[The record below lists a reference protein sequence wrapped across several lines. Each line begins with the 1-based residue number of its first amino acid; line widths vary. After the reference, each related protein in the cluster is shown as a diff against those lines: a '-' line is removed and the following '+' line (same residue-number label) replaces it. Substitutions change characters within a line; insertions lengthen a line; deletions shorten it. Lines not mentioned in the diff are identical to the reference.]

1 MLTIFINNY
10 SKRVEKDMKKKIF
23 CIFACLNLIAVV
35 IPFAETTN
43 KITCCQSSINCFTD
57 ASLLKDFRK
66 ISTQSVNKFEY
77 EIIRDEY
84 GVPHVFA
91 DTKEELAFGA
101 GYAIAQDRLWQADV
115 FRRQATGRLAEF
127 NLTSLDYDYLNRLRG
142 YSKQENTELFE
153 DLMSP
158 YKEMLTA
165 YTEGINLYIAEALED
180 PLNKMPF
187 EYLYRGLSPEP
198 WTVEDSLAIGQM
210 MVRRWGEGG
219 GNELTFAA
227 GLVGLIQRNGILN
240 GWRIFNDLCPQVDPG
255 STTTLDWNGT
265 YGYPKISLLPPYI
278 PDVVLVSA
286 KKIEEMKQLDKEV
299 SESMGL
305 LYHFG
310 SNGWVVS
317 PSKSATGNALLLG
330 GPQMGHSIPQIV
342 VELGMHG
349 AGINA
354 TGMTFPGV
362 GPAICIGVSQ
372 WGAWT
377 TTSGLSDGVDTYIEV
392 LHPLNKTK
400 YLFKNKWK
408 SMERRVETIYDGD
421 GIPHEFE
428 CYRTVHGPVFDFRWK
443 PLFGGIA
450 VSQKM
455 TFWKNEQN
463 TLEGVMSFQ
472 ECKNI
477 TEFEQGV
484 SKIVSSHNWFW
495 ADRNGDVGY
504 YHSGWYPI
512 RPKYGLFHRIIDDRF
527 PLIGTG
533 KEEWLGIVP
542 FEELPQGRNPVSGF
556 YANWNNKPQAN
567 WPYGEAEIGPMW
579 GEGHIV
585 VRIQELL
592 SVDDEITFDDMIG
605 ICRNV
610 AYHNAYATYFK
621 PFLLDA
627 IYSVGEIPQQVIA
640 ALEDWNCYLN
650 DENEDGF
657 YDDPG
662 LTIFNKWYDEIY
674 TVVLGDELIE
684 EVKDYTHSLL
694 LHIFQGKN
702 SKLKLRYKNYLDG
715 FSRNI
720 AIITALE
727 NTLVLLE
734 NQYGTDNIS
743 QWLTPVEIK
752 HFSEI
757 GALTS
762 PEMPS
767 MNRGTY
773 NQIAE
778 MPRYGIGPSYSPIA
792 YNVLPPGQSGFVDN
806 LGQPNT
812 HAYDQLNLYINW
824 QFKPMLFI
832 LNKNKN

>member
-1 MLTIFINNY
+1 MLTILININLGDL
-10 SKRVEKDMKKKIF
+10 EMDMKKKIL

-35 IPFAETTN
+35 IPLAETTN
-43 KITCCQSSINCFTD
+43 KFICYQSGINYFLDTNQ
-57 ASLLKDFRK
+57 FEENNK
-66 ISTQSVNKFEY
+66 INTQSTNEFEY

-84 GVPHVFA
+84 AVPHVFA

-101 GYAIAQDRLWQADV
+101 GYVIAQDRLWQADV

-127 NLTSLDYDYLNRLRG
+127 NLTSIDYDYLNRLRG
-142 YSKQENTELFE
+142 YSKQENTEMFQELS
-153 DLMSP
+153 SP
-158 YKEMLTA
+158 YKEMLIA
-165 YTEGINLYIAEALED
+165 YTEGINLYITEALED

-187 EYLYRGLSPEP
+187 EYLYKGLSPEP

-227 GLVGLIQRNGILN
+227 GLVGLINRNGILN
-240 GWRIFNDLCPQVDPG
+240 GWKIFNDLCPQVDPG
-255 STTTLDWNGT
+255 SDTTLDWNGT
-265 YGYPKISLLPPYI
+265 FIYPKISLLPPFI
-278 PDVVLVSA
+278 PDKVIESA
-286 KKIEEMKQLDKEV
+286 KKIAEMKQLDKEV

-330 GPQMGHSIPQIV
+330 GPQMGHTIPQIV

-362 GPAICIGVSQ
+362 GPAIAIGVSE

-377 TTSGLSDGVDTYIEV
+377 TTSGLSDGVDTYIEI

-400 YLFKNKWK
+400 YLFKNKWQ
-408 SMERRVETIYDGD
+408 SMELRIETIYDGE

-428 CYRTVHGPVFDFRWK
+428 CYRTIHGPVLDIRWK
-443 PLFGGIA
+443 PLLGGIA

-455 TFWKNEQN
+455 TFWKNEHS

-477 TEFEQGV
+477 SEFEEGV

-495 ADRNGDVGY
+495 ADRNGDIGY

-533 KEEWLGIVP
+533 KEEWRGIVP
-542 FEELPQGRNPVSGF
+542 FNELPQGQNPSEGF

-567 WPYGEAEIGPMW
+567 WSHGEAEIGPMW

-592 SVDDEITFDDMIG
+592 SVDNEITFDDMIE

-610 AYHNAYATYFK
+610 AYHNAYGTYFK
-621 PFLLDA
+621 PFLLNA
-627 IYSVGEIPQQVIA
+627 IYAIGGISSDVIT
-640 ALEDWNCYLN
+640 ALEDWNCYYN

-657 YDDPG
+657 YDNPG

-674 TVVLGDELIE
+674 TVIFGDELIQ
-684 EVKDYTHSLL
+684 EVKEYTHSLL
-694 LHIFQGKN
+694 LHIFQGKE
-702 SKLKLRYKNYLDG
+702 SKLKLRYKNYLNGSSKDL
-715 FSRNI
+715 
-720 AIITALE
+720 AIINALE
-727 NTLVLLE
+727 SSLE
-734 NQYGTDNIS
+734 KLEGQFGTNNIS
-743 QWLTPVEIK
+743 QWLTPVEID

-757 GALTS
+757 GALSS

-778 MPRYGIGPSYSPIA
+778 IPRYSINADYSPIA
-792 YNVLPPGQSGFVDN
+792 YNVLPPGQSGFVDA
-806 LGQPNT
+806 LGQPNIN
-812 HAYDQLNLYINW
+812 AYDQLDLYINW
-824 QFKPMLFI
+824 QFKPMLFE
-832 LNKNKN
+832 LDKNK